1 MGGFTYI
8 SCVVVPLQIIAAL
21 AFGKDEDGGYEFT
34 QDIVQ
39 DVVKLLLMRMMG
51 AMTDPAVIRPVLYL
65 CISGSYASEAVC
77 LFVGSLLSPTM
88 FIGAAVLCYSV
99 LCCVV
104 L

>member
-51 AMTDPAVIRPVLYL
+51 AMMTDPAVIRPVLYL
-65 CISGSYASEAVC
+65 CISGSYASEAVY
-77 LFVGSLLSPTM
+77 LSS
-88 FIGAAVLCYSV
+88 ARC
-99 LCCVV
+99 
-104 L
+104 